1 VIRGVSTLSDGPQ
14 TGPQEGLQAG
24 PEQAP
29 GRPRVLVVDDTRE
42 VRELLLLNLEL
53 EGFEVRAACDGQE
66 GVEVALDWRPD
77 VVTLDVVMPRLDGLS
92 ALQALRADPRTAAVP
107 VVLVTGRA
115 QAADRAQG
123 EALGADAYLPKPFE
137 PAELVAVVGSL
148 ARTGR
153 RPGRPGRP
161 GHGGPVGR

>member
-1 VIRGVSTLSDGPQ
+1 VSTPDDDSRGGSSGGSSGGPD
-14 TGPQEGLQAG
+14 
-24 PEQAP
+24 
-29 GRPRVLVVDDTRE
+29 RPRVLVVDDTRE
-42 VRELLLLNLEL
+42 VRDLLVLNLEL

-66 GVEVALDWRPD
+66 GLEVALDWQPD
-77 VVTLDVVMPRLDGLS
+77 VVTLDVVMPRLDGLA

-148 ARTGR
+148 ARAGR
-153 RPGRPGRP
+153 RGGAGPAGR
-161 GHGGPVGR
+161 